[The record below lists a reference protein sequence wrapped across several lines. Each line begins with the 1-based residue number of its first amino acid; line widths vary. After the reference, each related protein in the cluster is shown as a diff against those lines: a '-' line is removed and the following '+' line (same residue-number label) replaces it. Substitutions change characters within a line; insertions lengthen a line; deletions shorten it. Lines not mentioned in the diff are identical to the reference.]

1 MGPTTVP
8 RTVPTGA
15 ALLNKPKPWTPIRS
29 FILERELCNHP
40 DKTFVKKLI
49 YDLCH
54 GCTIGYTGPQ
64 FSYLANNLLSA
75 YQQPK
80 VIDDTLKKECE
91 LGRILG
97 PFESPPLPNFR
108 TSGLGLVPKHDGG
121 WRTIYHLSAPP
132 TSSINDFIN
141 PDDYSLSYCSID
153 DAYTFINALG
163 PGTLLSK
170 IDLKDAFRLIP
181 VNPSDWNL
189 LGIQWRGKFYVDTC
203 LPFGLR
209 SAPYLFNRFSQAIHW
224 ILANNYGVQH
234 LLHYLDD
241 FLTAGPADSPVCYHN
256 LNAMLSL
263 CQNINAPVK
272 TSKIEGPSTTITF
285 LGIHLNTV
293 TMEASITAE
302 RKESLLWEL
311 RNLYPRRKCTKRQLL
326 SLIGKLSFSCKVL
339 PAGRIFLRR
348 LIDLSTTVKQMHHHI
363 RLTVE
368 ARLDLQ
374 WWLTFLPHWSGRS
387 LILDSHWTLHT
398 KMQLFTD
405 ASGSDGWGAYWS
417 GRWLQDHW
425 SPAQQQMNIA
435 WKELYAIVMAVHTWG
450 SLWQRQ
456 KLLFHCDNQTVVNI
470 WEKGST
476 KSPDIMALVR
486 LLYFCAAR
494 YHIYICVQHIP
505 GSNNNIAD
513 AISRFQDAHFRKLAP
528 EAAATPET
536 IPAWPTQAFTI
547 ASCSYAIMVSPNQHV
562 EHTSR
567 D

>member
-1 MGPTTVP
+1 MPPTSVTTSTIGQMLQPGTVSLPPVTPRIRDKIISGEFVNFATLLPNAMFSGSTGTEASKSLTVQLTPVGNDLSVRPQPSAKKINSFASWMEAWNIYLAILINRSPARAPQLVAYQRIITSASTQYPLAAWLNYDIQFRTLAASDTSLRWDTRHTDLWLQCVTAPSLSTIRWPCSHCGATNHYPRNCPFRPHAIPAPTDSHRQANAPSSSSGQHAYSYRRVTQLQTVLPTTAQFVAARHVNSFTNASFVGPATVP

-15 ALLNKPKPWTPIRS
+15 ALLNKPKPWTPVRS

-132 TSSINDFIN
+132 NSSINDFIN

-153 DAYTFINALG
+153 DAYSFINALG

-189 LGIQWRGKFYVDTC
+189 LGIQWRGEFYVDTC

-209 SAPYLFNRFSQAIHW
+209 SAPYLINRLSQAIHW

-234 LLHYLDD
+234 LLRYLDD
-241 FLTAGPADSPVCYHN
+241 FLTVGPADSPVCYHN

-272 TSKIEGPSTTITF
+272 TSKI
-285 LGIHLNTV
+285 
-293 TMEASITAE
+293 
-302 RKESLLWEL
+302 
-311 RNLYPRRKCTKRQLL
+311 
-326 SLIGKLSFSCKVL
+326 
-339 PAGRIFLRR
+339 
-348 LIDLSTTVKQMHHHI
+348 
-363 RLTVE
+363 
-368 ARLDLQ
+368 
-374 WWLTFLPHWSGRS
+374 
-387 LILDSHWTLHT
+387 
-398 KMQLFTD
+398 
-405 ASGSDGWGAYWS
+405 
-417 GRWLQDHW
+417 
-425 SPAQQQMNIA
+425 
-435 WKELYAIVMAVHTWG
+435 
-450 SLWQRQ
+450 
-456 KLLFHCDNQTVVNI
+456 
-470 WEKGST
+470 
-476 KSPDIMALVR
+476 
-486 LLYFCAAR
+486 
-494 YHIYICVQHIP
+494 
-505 GSNNNIAD
+505 
-513 AISRFQDAHFRKLAP
+513 
-528 EAAATPET
+528 
-536 IPAWPTQAFTI
+536 
-547 ASCSYAIMVSPNQHV
+547 
-562 EHTSR
+562 
-567 D
+567 